1 MCTPK
6 TPDYVPPA
14 PPPEAPKAPRA
25 VDAAVTDAR
34 TRSQNQARAMS
45 GRASTVL
52 TNPSL
57 GMANTGATGGKTL
70 LGQ

>member
-6 TPDYVPPA
+6 APDYTPPA
-14 PPPEAPKAPRA
+14 PPPEPPKSPKAVDPA
-25 VDAAVTDAR
+25 VADAR

-52 TNPSL
+52 TNPTLSS
-57 GMANTGATGGKTL
+57 ANVGTTGGKTL